1 MKGKTVVITGANQGI
16 GKASAVALGSM
27 GARLV
32 LVCRNEEKA
41 KAAIADI
48 ERAGAKDVMLI
59 VGDVSSQKDLRRV
72 AAEIGRKVDKLDVLL
87 NNAGVLV
94 PSRRTTVDG
103 IEETF
108 AINHLGY
115 FLLTKLLREQLEK
128 SGPSR
133 VVSVSSEAHRRGKMN
148 WDDLQYERERYSA
161 MAVYSQSK
169 LANILFTK
177 ELARRLAGTKVTANC
192 LHPGV
197 IASGFGS
204 TYGGVFKFLVT
215 LARPFLASTEDG
227 AKTQIH
233 LCSSPDVEGITGEY
247 WDKCKIARPTRLAQS
262 AEDAKRLWDISE
274 EMIAKSEVTTA
285 ASTAT
290 I

>member
-1 MKGKTVVITGANQGI
+1 MRGKTVVITGANQGI
-16 GKASAVALGSM
+16 GKASAVALGAM
-27 GARLV
+27 GACLV

-41 KAAIADI
+41 KAAIVDI
-48 ERAGAKDVMLI
+48 ERAGAKDVGLI
-59 VGDVSSQKDLRRV
+59 VGDVSSQKDIRRI

-94 PSRRTTVDG
+94 PERRTTVDG

-133 VVSVSSEAHRRGKMN
+133 IVSVSSEAHRSGKMN
-148 WDDLQYERERYSA
+148 FDDLQYERTKYSA
-161 MAVYSQSK
+161 IAAYGQSK

-177 ELARRLAGTKVTANC
+177 ELARQLEGTKVTANC

-197 IASGFGS
+197 IASGFGH
-204 TYGGVFKFLVT
+204 TYGGIASFLLT
-215 LARPFLASTEDG
+215 LGRPFLASTEKG
-227 AKTQIH
+227 ARTQVH
-233 LCSSPDVEGITGEY
+233 LCSSPEVEGITGEY
-247 WDKCKIARPTRLAQS
+247 WDKSKIARPTKA
-262 AEDAKRLWDISE
+262 AEKPEDAKRLWELSE
-274 EMIAKSEVTTA
+274 ALVKPSAEA
-285 ASTAT
+285 A
-290 I
+290 